1 MAENEKIGGLAAL
14 GAGGRR
20 FESFCPDLKIKE
32 LQAIVTPIFLLILKI
47 CTRFARKLSEMD
59 KKKRI
64 TRSMTSQNPEFGK
77 ITREFAKFLQI
88 WQFSFGFWKDNLIFP
103 KFSKSKHISV
113 WN

>member
-1 MAENEKIGGLAAL
+1 LPRLENQGVTK
-14 GAGGRR
+14 
-20 FESFCPDLKIKE
+20 K
-32 LQAIVTPIFLLILKI
+32 VTPIFLPDLKI

-113 WN
+113 WS